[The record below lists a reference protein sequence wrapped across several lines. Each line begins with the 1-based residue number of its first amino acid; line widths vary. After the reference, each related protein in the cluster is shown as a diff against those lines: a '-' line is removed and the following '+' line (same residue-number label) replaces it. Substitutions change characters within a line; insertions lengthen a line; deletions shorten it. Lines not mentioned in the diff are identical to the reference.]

1 MVTGTG
7 WPSAT
12 CTRTARVHVEV
23 HAATVASAD
32 SDSCCEVAHI
42 LPRTAGDGG

>member
-1 MVTGTG
+1 M
-7 WPSAT
+7 
-12 CTRTARVHVEV
+12 TRHRVAKRYLHADGHAVHVEV

-32 SDSCCEVAHI
+32 GDSYCEVAHI